1 MVGKVFTEHAP
12 VCSPI
17 LAANRSPPK
26 TPKPPYSGK
35 GKEKSPFIGWKL
47 FMYCKDVIEETT
59 YKIGETSFGK
69 SYNDKYILV
78 VLMFSPRACQFL
90 LPLIKATY
98 DCLL

>member
-1 MVGKVFTEHAP
+1 MVGEVFTEHAP
-12 VCSPI
+12 VDS
-17 LAANRSPPK
+17 LTFAANRWPPK
-26 TPKPPYSGK
+26 TPKLTCS
-35 GKEKSPFIGWKL
+35 GKEKSPCIGWKL